1 MSDLPVAELS
11 PQACQGAGVADG
23 DQWSNGMFLL
33 PETESLS
40 SSTYRGPFTFLLD
53 LPNDDLIVLW
63 EFGGYAKVFGHFPG
77 RTEALKVI
85 GRDLVPNA
93 SRRARCRRWSARAFG
108 AAYRLFGAE
117 VARLLLS
124 SLRSCHVVAAIY
136 RERSPVTTAG
146 ARARSWRESPARL
159 RVRLRL
165 APRSTC
171 HPNDRGR
178 FALAASTGALPM

>member
-1 MSDLPVAELS
+1 
-11 PQACQGAGVADG
+11 
-23 DQWSNGMFLL
+23 
-33 PETESLS
+33 
-40 SSTYRGPFTFLLD
+40 
-53 LPNDDLIVLW
+53 LIVLW
-63 EFGGYAKVFGHFPG
+63 EFGGYANVFGHFPG

-93 SRRARCRRWSARAFG
+93 SRQARCRRWSARAFG
-108 AAYRLFGAE
+108 AAYRLFGPE

-124 SLRSCHVVAAIY
+124 SLPSCRVVAATY
-136 RERSPVTTAG
+136 RERSPVIP
-146 ARARSWRESPARL
+146 ARARVRSWRESPARL

-178 FALAASTGALPM
+178 FALAASTGALRM